1 METAVIVV
9 LTNTSNVRKIQGSVM
24 HHLCHGLKKITQ
36 LNIKIRFFVFTLQIV
51 LLLTPGLY
59 VK

>member
-9 LTNTSNVRKIQGSVM
+9 LTYTSNVRKIQGSVM
-24 HHLCHGLKKITQ
+24 HHLCHGLKKISH
-36 LNIKIRFFVFTLQIV
+36 LNIKIRVFTLQIV